1 MYDAL
6 IIGAGP
12 AGSVAALELA
22 AAGARVALIDHRRRI
37 GDKLCTGVIGAE
49 CADRFGVP
57 DELIRHRARAAV
69 IHAPGGAAY
78 TVRRP
83 SAQALIVDRVSYIAH
98 VARRAADGGARLR
111 LGLRVDAVEKTER
124 RVSVIARDGAGKRER
139 IDGRLLLIAS
149 GFGHALTKMAG
160 IESARVPEHL
170 VGCQVE
176 VQTEGMRD
184 TEVFVGGER
193 VAPTAFGWLAPISP
207 STALLGVVARRGAQ
221 GGLERLSRDL
231 AASGRAPSRIGA
243 ARRWGIPV
251 KPIPKT
257 YGDRALA
264 LGDAAGFVKPTTG
277 GGIYYAMIS
286 GELAA
291 RAALEAMDEGDTS
304 ARSLSRYQRAWKRE
318 FGDELRVGY
327 YARLLFEALDDRQ
340 LDLLMETFLS
350 PEVQARVINTP
361 DFSFDR
367 HSRTILRA
375 AGNARI
381 GRLIRGFGAS
391 AAPILARLLRSAVGG
406 G

>member
-12 AGSVAALELA
+12 AGSAAALELA
-22 AAGARVALIDHRRRI
+22 DAGASVALIDHRRRI

-49 CADRFGVP
+49 CAERFRVP
-57 DELIRHRARAAV
+57 PELIRHRASAAV

-83 SAQALIVDRVSYIAH
+83 SAQALIVDRVSYVAH
-98 VARRAADGGARLR
+98 VARRAAEGGARLH
-111 LGLRVDAVEKTER
+111 LGFRVDAVEKDAR
-124 RVSVIARDGAGKRER
+124 RISVIAQDGAGRR
-139 IDGRLLLIAS
+139 TRLDGRVLLIAS
-149 GFGHALTKMAG
+149 GFGHALPEMAG
-160 IESARVPEHL
+160 IAPARVRERL
-170 VGCQVE
+170 IGCQVE
-176 VQTEGMRD
+176 VQTDGLRD
-184 TEVFVGGER
+184 TEVFVGER
-193 VAPTAFGWLAPISP
+193 RIAPTAFGWLAPISP
-207 STALLGVVARRGAQ
+207 STALLGIVSRRGARD
-221 GGLERLSRDL
+221 GLERLSRDL
-231 AASGRAPSRIGA
+231 AASGRVSSRIGG

-257 YGDRALA
+257 YADQALA

-291 RAALEAMDEGDTS
+291 RAAMEAMDEGDLS

-350 PEVQARVINTP
+350 PEFQERVISAP

-375 AGNARI
+375 AGSARI
-381 GRLIRGFGAS
+381 GKLIRGFGAS
-391 AAPILARLLRSAVGG
+391 AAPILARLLRSAVS
-406 G
+406 

>member
-12 AGSVAALELA
+12 AGSAAALELA
-22 AAGARVALIDHRRRI
+22 DAGASVALIDHRRRI

-49 CADRFGVP
+49 CAERFRVP
-57 DELIRHRARAAV
+57 DELIRHRASAAV
-69 IHAPGGAAY
+69 IHAPGGAKY

-83 SAQALIVDRVSYIAH
+83 STQALIVDRVSYVAH
-98 VARRAADGGARLR
+98 VARRAAEGGARLH
-111 LGLRVDAVEKTER
+111 LGFRVDAVEKDSR
-124 RVSVIARDGAGKRER
+124 RISAIARDGAGNRRR
-139 IDGRLLLIAS
+139 IDGRVLLTAS
-149 GFGHALTKMAG
+149 GFGHALPEMAG
-160 IESARVPEHL
+160 IAPARAAERL
-170 VGCQVE
+170 IGCQVE
-176 VQTEGMRD
+176 VQTEGLRH
-184 TEVFVGGER
+184 TEVFVGER
-193 VAPTAFGWLAPISP
+193 VAPTAFGWLAPTSP
-207 STALLGVVARRGAQ
+207 STALLGIVARRGERS
-221 GGLERLSRDL
+221 GLERLSRDL
-231 AASGRAPSRIGA
+231 VESGRVSSRIGGV
-243 ARRWGIPV
+243 RRWGIPV

-257 YGDRALA
+257 YADQALA

-291 RAALEAMDEGDTS
+291 RAAMDAMDEGDLS

-327 YARLLFEALDDRQ
+327 CARLLFEALNDRQ

-350 PEVQARVINTP
+350 PEFQERVINAP

-375 AGNARI
+375 VGSARI
-381 GRLIRGFGAS
+381 AKLIRGFGAS
-391 AAPILARLLRSAVGG
+391 AAPILARLLRSAVS
-406 G
+406 